1 VTAAPRLGVGAF
13 IRDQSGRLLLVQ
25 RRREPEAGHW
35 GLPGGK
41 VDFGETIEAA
51 VLREIEEELGVTLRL
66 DGLLCLVDQIDR
78 AAGSHWVAPVYRAV
92 IAAGDPVNREPAALA
107 AIGWFTLDA
116 LPQPLTL
123 ATRVALEAASVEAAP
138 MPLRT
143 RTAGGT
149 GR

>member
-1 VTAAPRLGVGAF
+1 MTEGPRLGVGAF
-13 IRDQSGRLLLVQ
+13 IRDAEGRLLLVQ

-41 VDFGETIEAA
+41 VDFGETVEAA
-51 VLREIEEELGVTLRL
+51 VLREIEEELGVALRL

-107 AIGWFTLDA
+107 ATGWFTLDA